1 MKVLVGTIALLSTS
15 LVWGL
20 TNFWGQSQAVSWQP
34 PTLAQSPSQ
43 NPASPDLSLLARASM
58 AFVQSDRYQTDSI
71 MEVTGT
77 TSDQTFKAGVQ
88 ATTIVQSPKQFRAEI
103 AYNQPDK
110 AGLVNILVVGDGQQ
124 VWIYRADTQQ
134 YTVKSYEDFEQ
145 LDDSYFIGISSLL
158 FMQLPPADRQVI
170 AQGALADSQVVQ
182 DLGLLSNPNFK
193 GAPQWVNNQSLYA
206 YEFLNAQDGFTLDAF
221 VDPTTADLK
230 QLRISGQDQQVD
242 YAITET
248 IRRRT
253 ANPFVTDSTFRFTP
267 PVGARRVESVA
278 IGPL

>member
-20 TNFWGQSQAVSWQP
+20 TTLLGQSQAVSLP
-34 PTLAQSPSQ
+34 PRPLVQSLSQ
-43 NPASPDLSLLARASM
+43 NSATPDLSLFARASM

-77 TSDQTFKAGVQ
+77 TPEQTFKAGVL
-88 ATTIVQSPKQFRAEI
+88 ASTIVQSPKQFRAEI

-110 AGLVNILVVGDGQQ
+110 AGVVNILVVGDGRQ

-134 YTVKSYEDFEQ
+134 YAVKSYEAFEQ

-158 FMQLPPADRQVI
+158 FMQLPADDRQAI
-170 AQGALADSQVVQ
+170 AQGALADSQVIKEM
-182 DLGLLSNPNFK
+182 GLLSSPNFK
-193 GAPQWVNNQSLYA
+193 GAPQLVNNQSLYT
-206 YEFLNAQDGFTLDAF
+206 YEFTNTQDGFILNAF
-221 VDPTTADLK
+221 VDPNTADLK
-230 QLRISGQDQQVD
+230 QLRISGRADQVD
-242 YAITET
+242 YAVTET

-253 ANPFVTDSTFRFTP
+253 ANPLITSDTFRFVP
-267 PVGARRVESVA
+267 PAGARRVESLA

>member
-1 MKVLVGTIALLSTS
+1 MKVLVGTIALLSTG

-20 TNFWGQSQAVSWQP
+20 ANLGGQSAAVSQP
-34 PTLAQSPSQ
+34 DPTLAQLLSQ
-43 NPASPDLSLLARASM
+43 TTTTPDLSLLSRASV

-77 TSDQTFKAGVQ
+77 TTEQTFKAGVQ

-103 AYNQPDK
+103 AYNRPDQT
-110 AGLVNILVVGDGQQ
+110 GLVNILVVGDGQQ

-134 YTVKSYEDFEQ
+134 YTVKSYAAFEQ

-158 FMQLPPADRQVI
+158 FLQLPPADRQVI
-170 AQGALADSQVVQ
+170 AQGVLADSQVIQ
-182 DLGLLSNPNFK
+182 DLGLLSNPAFK
-193 GAPQWVNNQSLYA
+193 GGPQLVNNQPLYA
-206 YEFLNAQDGFTLDAF
+206 YEFTDAQEGFILNAF
-221 VDPTTADLK
+221 VDPITGILK
-230 QLRISGQDQQVD
+230 QLRISGQSEQVD

-253 ANPFVTDSTFRFTP
+253 ANPLVTANTFRFTP